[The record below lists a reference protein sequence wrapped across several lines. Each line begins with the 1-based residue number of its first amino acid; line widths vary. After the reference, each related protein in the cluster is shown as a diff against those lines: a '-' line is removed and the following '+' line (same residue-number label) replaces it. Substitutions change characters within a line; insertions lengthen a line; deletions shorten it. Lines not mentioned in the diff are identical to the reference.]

1 MNSIPNPL
9 KILIIEDNKGDQLLV
24 GDYLEQ
30 EFPHAAQK
38 FCETCESALLLLQQD
53 IFHLILLDLTLP
65 DKEGEQLLR
74 EVSSHTKQVPI
85 IILTGYSD
93 IEFSVKSLTMGVY
106 DYLLK
111 DTLTPSGL
119 YKSIAYTF
127 ERQKIGLQLQKSYE
141 RYQELFQLNPQ
152 PIFVVDLK
160 TRNILDVNKAAIE
173 KYGCTRE
180 EFLSMNMGEIQ
191 KDFDDKMVDHFLENS
206 TFECEEFFEHQCKDK
221 PAIMVDLQG
230 NLVDF
235 KGKKAILLL
244 ANDITERAKYIS
256 KIEDQNKK
264 LSDIAWQ
271 QSHMVRAP
279 LTRLMGLIDV
289 FEMQN
294 RKEPFILPEELQF
307 LLDKILNSAHEIDKV
322 IKDIVGRTYG
332 DDD

>member
-9 KILIIEDNKGDQLLV
+9 NILIVEDNKGDQLLV
-24 GDYLEQ
+24 SDYLEQ
-30 EFPHAAQK
+30 ELPQAVQM
-38 FCETCESALLLLQQD
+38 FCETCEAALLMLQQNVY
-53 IFHLILLDLTLP
+53 HLILLDLTLP
-65 DKEGEQLLR
+65 DKEGEHLLQEINR
-74 EVSSHTKQVPI
+74 QNRQVPI

-93 IEFSVKSLTMGVY
+93 IQFSIRSLMMGVS

-111 DTLTPSGL
+111 DTLTPSSL

-127 ERQKIGLQLQKSYE
+127 ERQKIGLQLKESYE

-152 PIFVVDLK
+152 PIFVVDLE

-173 KYGCTRE
+173 KYGCSRQ
-180 EFLSMNMGEIQ
+180 EFLSMNMEEIQ
-191 KDFDDKMVDHFLENS
+191 SNFKQSLIDYFLENS
-206 TFECEEFFEHQCKDK
+206 TFNCNEIFEHQCKDK
-221 PAIMVDLQG
+221 PTIMVDLQG

-244 ANDITERAKYIS
+244 ANDITERANYIN

-294 RKEPFILPEELQF
+294 KKEPIILPAELQF
-307 LLDKILNSAHEIDKV
+307 LLKNILNSAHEIDKV

-332 DDD
+332 EDD